1 MNEDITNLK
10 KTKADKKEVEKLR
23 SEYAK
28 KADKDTVEELDDR
41 LKDMEET
48 FGNQLSDIDKRLTKL
63 EERRSNNV
71 EMPCEN
77 NIPNDTVDM
86 LIEAKLREQ
95 SEELKE
101 WEQRQNNL
109 ILFHL
114 AECPDNMTTDQK
126 IQSDTDHFLQIA
138 KSICKVDI
146 TSLDVEKIFRLG
158 KKDGNCSRPLLVKLN
173 DLGTKKKNIFKPA
186 KIKRSSRPI

>member
-41 LKDMEET
+41 FKDMEET
-48 FGNQLSDIDKRLTKL
+48 FGDQLSDIDKRLTKL
-63 EERRSNNV
+63 EVRRSNNV
-71 EMPCEN
+71 EMPHEN
-77 NIPNDTVDM
+77 NIPNDTVDT
-86 LIEAKLREQ
+86 LTEAKLREQ

-109 ILFHL
+109 VLFHL
-114 AECPDNMTTDQK
+114 AECPNNMMTDQK

-146 TSLDVEKIFRLG
+146 TSLDVEKIFRLS
-158 KKDGNCSRPLLVKLN
+158 KKDGNHSRPLLVKLD
-173 DLGTKKKNIFKPA
+173 DLGM
-186 KIKRSSRPI
+186 IKRIFSNLQKLRDH